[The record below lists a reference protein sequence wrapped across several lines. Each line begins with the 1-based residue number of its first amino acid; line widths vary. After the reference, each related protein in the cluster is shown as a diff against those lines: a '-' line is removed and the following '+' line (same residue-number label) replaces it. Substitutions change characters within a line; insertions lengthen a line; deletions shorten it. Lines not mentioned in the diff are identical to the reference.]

1 MKDHAEVSRRSFV
14 TAAGT
19 TALTLGMPAIVPARA
34 LGREGKAAA
43 SERLTL
49 GFIGMGKQNGGHLRF
64 FLRKAE
70 TQVLAVCDCDTT
82 RREHARKQVDEHYA
96 KEKTKGSETKDC
108 QGYNDFRDLLKRGDI
123 DAVVIAT
130 PDHWHAIQIIEACKA
145 GKDIYCEKP
154 LTLTILE
161 AKTVI
166 EAVKKHSRVLQTGS
180 QQRTEFDGRF
190 RKACEYVRSGRIG
203 KVQTVHAGLGGPSR
217 PCDLPEEPMEPG
229 LDWDLWLGPA
239 PKRPYNSILSPRGVH
254 DYFPN
259 WRSYIEYSGG
269 GMTDFGAHH
278 FDIAQWGLNRDRL
291 RARCRSFRPKTR
303 TPRTASATSTM
314 TASFSTTAGPAATL
328 SWEPTA

>member
-1 MKDHAEVSRRSFV
+1 MKDQAVFSRRSFV

-49 GFIGMGKQNGGHLRF
+49 GFIGMGIQNSGHLGA
-64 FLRKAE
+64 FLGTKE

-82 RREHARKQVDEHYA
+82 RREHARKRVDEHYA
-96 KEKTKGSETKDC
+96 KEKTKGSAPRDC
-108 QGYNDFRDLLKRGDI
+108 KGYSDFRELLKRPDI

-161 AKTVI
+161 ARTVI
-166 EAVKKHSRVLQTGS
+166 AAVQKHHRVLQTGS

-190 RKACEYVRSGRIG
+190 RRACEYVRSGRIG

-229 LDWDLWLGPA
+229 LDWNLWLGPA
-239 PKRPYNSILSPRGVH
+239 PRRPYNSILSPRGVH
-254 DYFPN
+254 KHFPN
-259 WRSYIEYSGG
+259 WRSYI
-269 GMTDFGAHH
+269 
-278 FDIAQWGLNRDRL
+278 
-291 RARCRSFRPKTR
+291 
-303 TPRTASATSTM
+303 
-314 TASFSTTAGPAATL
+314 
-328 SWEPTA
+328 